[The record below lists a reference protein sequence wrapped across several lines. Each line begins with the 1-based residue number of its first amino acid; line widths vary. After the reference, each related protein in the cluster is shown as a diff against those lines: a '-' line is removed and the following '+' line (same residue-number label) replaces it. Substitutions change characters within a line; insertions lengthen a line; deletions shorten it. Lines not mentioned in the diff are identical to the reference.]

1 MTASRTTPTLWVLVI
16 MTGPS
21 RKPESSTQCV
31 PVISPLPL
39 RLNQPANTA
48 SREFFPRGRIAVT
61 PVRTGP
67 TPTFNA
73 PSPEISVVWPTS
85 TPLMSVIAFSGPGWP
100 SKGTPRSRARGFCPQ
115 AHIAEKSTAE
125 IQITQFGLRI
135 QVLQRLGQYSR
146 EIMTRRYRRTEMEN
160 WKRGLIAGSAG
171 LSLVF
176 LLKGSRTGALIFGGA
191 ALATLAS
198 EYPEKFAE
206 IRKKLPDY
214 MDRGATFLE
223 VVSRL
228 GERLAEVTESRSS
241 AWVEAL
247 LNG

>member
-1 MTASRTTPTLWVLVI
+1 
-16 MTGPS
+16 
-21 RKPESSTQCV
+21 
-31 PVISPLPL
+31 
-39 RLNQPANTA
+39 
-48 SREFFPRGRIAVT
+48 
-61 PVRTGP
+61 
-67 TPTFNA
+67 
-73 PSPEISVVWPTS
+73 
-85 TPLMSVIAFSGPGWP
+85 
-100 SKGTPRSRARGFCPQ
+100 
-115 AHIAEKSTAE
+115 
-125 IQITQFGLRI
+125 
-135 QVLQRLGQYSR
+135 
-146 EIMTRRYRRTEMEN
+146 MEN

-228 GERLAEVTESRSS
+228 GERLAEVTESRSNT
-241 AWVEAL
+241 WVEAL